1 LHALHDV
8 KILGFFTLDGVW
20 WVRFR
25 EGAVECNAVMTAG
38 AFNHILC
45 GTHELCYLF
54 QFVTSDGIVVRVI
67 ALDYESD
74 ALKKLLQVPPEE
86 GL

>member
-1 LHALHDV
+1 MHALHDV
-8 KILGFFTLDGVW
+8 KILGFFTRDGVW

-25 EGAVECNAVMTAG
+25 EAAVECDAVLTNG

-45 GTHELCYLF
+45 GTDELCYLF

-67 ALDYESD
+67 ALDCESD
-74 ALKKLLQVPPEE
+74 ALKKLLNVPEE
-86 GL
+86 KGS